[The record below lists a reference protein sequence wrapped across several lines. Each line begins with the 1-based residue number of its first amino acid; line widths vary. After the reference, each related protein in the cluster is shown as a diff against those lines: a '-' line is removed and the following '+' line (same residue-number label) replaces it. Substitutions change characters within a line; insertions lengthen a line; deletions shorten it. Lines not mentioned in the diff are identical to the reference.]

1 VLTFDYFRQE
11 SIRKFLADSRRTGR
25 PKAIIIDG
33 CIMVHDLL
41 VIGLATRIGS
51 TPDKV
56 KKKYRRLK
64 LLAREAL
71 TDEYIPLRDVILA
84 AADVRNAAA
93 HETISDD
100 DFEARFVSVWSMIPS
115 GTTWPESVVVRSNYC
130 RAFFSLLEFEL
141 GRWQVSLSP
150 SGYFSGVQTVDWDRL
165 SR

>member
-25 PKAIIIDG
+25 PKAIVIDG

-56 KKKYRRLK
+56 REKHGNLRP
-64 LLAREAL
+64 LAREAL
-71 TDEYIPLRDVILA
+71 TDEYVPLRDAILA
-84 AADVRNAAA
+84 IAEVRNAAA
-93 HETISDD
+93 HETITDA
-100 DFEARFVSVWSMIPS
+100 DFETKFVSVWANVS
-115 GTTWPESVVVRSNYC
+115 GGTAWPESIVVRSSYY
-130 RAFFSLLEFEL
+130 RAFFSLIAFEL
-141 GRWQVSLSP
+141 GRWQVNLGP
-150 SGYFSGVQTVDWDRL
+150 SGYFSGVQVVDWNRF